1 MKSDGLEAFFLRI
14 NGYKMNYMDLIKG
27 RKVKK
32 KKKEKKKTEVHTK
45 GLIFKYMK
53 QHICTFP
60 NVISRA
66 SEYT

>member
-27 RKVKK
+27 MKVKK
-32 KKKEKKKTEVHTK
+32 KKKRQKVHTK